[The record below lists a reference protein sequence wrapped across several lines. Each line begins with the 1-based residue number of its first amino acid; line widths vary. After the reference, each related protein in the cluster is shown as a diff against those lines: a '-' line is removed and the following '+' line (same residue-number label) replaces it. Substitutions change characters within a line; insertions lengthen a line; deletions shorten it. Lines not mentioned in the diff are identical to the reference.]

1 MARTAD
7 PPQRGGI
14 ARHLAFPY
22 PSHGATADHAA
33 YQMQSSL
40 VNPTPETTAPWFYDM
55 AFRSY
60 WDHWRHVQAW
70 LSASDLAYKEAEKEK
85 LRTLRQLQ
93 NGVEGKLEG
102 ERLQIPEAP

>member
-1 MARTAD
+1 MAHAAD
-7 PPQRGGI
+7 PRQRGGI
-14 ARHLAFPY
+14 ATHFAFPY

-33 YQMQSSL
+33 HQTQSSL
-40 VNPTPETTAPWFYDM
+40 VNPIPEATAPWFYDM

-93 NGVEGKLEG
+93 DGVEGKLER
-102 ERLQIPEAP
+102 EMRRRESL